1 MASYP
6 CYRYSRE
13 GQAVRVENEAD
24 DRALKGEWF
33 DHLNV
38 EKDDRDERFADDQ
51 DVDRMLDEEDD
62 IEETKKKKKHAKK

>member
-13 GQAVRVENEAD
+13 GQAVRVENEQE

-33 DHLNV
+33 DHLNI
-38 EKDDRDERFADDQ
+38 EKDETDSRFADDQ
-51 DVDRMLDEEDD
+51 DVDRMLEEEDD
-62 IEETKKKKKHAKK
+62 IEVHGKKKKHAKK

>member
-1 MASYP
+1 MGYP
-6 CYRYSRE
+6 CYRHNRE
-13 GQAVRVENEAD
+13 GQSVFVENEAD

-38 EKDDRDERFADDQ
+38 QQDERDERFADDQ

-62 IEETKKKKKHAKK
+62 IEDTKKKKKHAKK